1 MNGDR
6 TWMSARNQ
14 DSDEITKWLA
24 LKVTQNGDTTSIR
37 YRKHWQTEVPSVQGP
52 WTPFTHRNPELN
64 LADFPNIVLGEP
76 LNKEQTAT
84 EKLLELA
91 SQKPV
96 QAQTAAL
103 ESKE

>member
-1 MNGDR
+1 
-6 TWMSARNQ
+6 MSARNQ

-24 LKVTQNGDTTSIR
+24 LKVTQSGDTSSVR

-52 WTPFTHRNPELN
+52 WTPFTHRNPEFN
-64 LADFPNIVLGEP
+64 LADYPNIVLGEM

-91 SQKPV
+91 GQKPV
-96 QAQTAAL
+96 QAKTVAV
-103 ESKE
+103 ENSKE